1 VANNASTVGV
11 ILGVSSV
18 KEVSPMT
25 LLRQRMLEDLRIR
38 NYAPTTVECYIRAVA
53 EFARHFNKPP
63 DQLGPEEIRS
73 WQLFLLKE
81 KRVKLSSYIQAVCA
95 LRFFYQN
102 TLHRKVEIERIP
114 LPRYEKKL
122 PVILSKN
129 EVKTLLEA
137 PRNLKHR
144 AILATMYAAGLRVS
158 EVATLK
164 VSDLD
169 RERHVIWVR
178 GGKGH
183 KDRQVMLA
191 EPLREVL
198 VAYWRWKQPTEWL
211 FPGGNPGCPINR
223 TSIFEACKKA
233 ARRAGISKSVHPHS
247 LRHAFAT
254 HLLDDGVNLLV
265 IQKLLGHA
273 HLKTTAR
280 YLHLSDI
287 AVRSTRSPLEMLGS
301 IDLVRSMSTLS
312 PKR

>member
-1 VANNASTVGV
+1 
-11 ILGVSSV
+11 
-18 KEVSPMT
+18 MT
-25 LLRQRMLEDLRIR
+25 LLRQRMLDDLRIR
-38 NYAPTTVECYIRAVA
+38 NYAPTTVKCYIRAVA

-63 DQLGPEEIRS
+63 DQLGSEEIRS
-73 WQLFLLKE
+73 WQLFLLNE
-81 KRVKLSSYIQAVCA
+81 RRVKLSTYIQAVCA

-102 TLHRKVEIERIP
+102 TLHRKIEIDRIP

-122 PVILSKN
+122 PVILSKT

-137 PRNLKHR
+137 PKNLKHR
-144 AILATMYAAGLRVS
+144 AMLATMYGAGLRVS
-158 EVATLK
+158 EVANLK

-169 RERHVIWVR
+169 RERRVIWVR

-198 VAYWRWKQPTEWL
+198 VAYWRWKRPTDWL
-211 FPGGNPGCPINR
+211 FPGKNPGCPIDR

-233 ARRAGISKSVHPHS
+233 AWQAGIAKPAHPHS

-265 IQKLLGHA
+265 IQTLLGHA

-280 YLHLSDI
+280 YLHLSDSV
-287 AVRSTRSPLEMLGS
+287 VRSTRSPLEMLGS
-301 IDLVRSMSTLS
+301 LDLVRTRSTK
-312 PKR
+312 PTKR